1 MKLYFLLIYFLA
13 SMCYSQNYSLE
24 SFLKGTEVYD
34 ISGDSKEIWVAT
46 NGNGVFSYNLKN
58 NRWSNFSTN
67 NNKLKIDFFYA
78 IDVSDKFVWA
88 GSTDGLFILDKRRGR
103 WSKRKFGKGGQLSNW
118 IRSVKYDKKNN
129 VTWIGRFKYL
139 SKHDVKRRRFTDYD
153 LTANNDEKT
162 NTIKAIQID
171 GDSLVWFGTENGLH
185 KYDKSSD
192 INNEKATT
200 FYDNSRNF
208 FQGDGDEV
216 SIASILLEQGNVWIG
231 LDEFRTK
238 ENPDY
243 NLGGLY
249 KFDRKNNWI
258 KFDTR
263 KGLAGNGVFDIELTG
278 NFLWVAQYQFI
289 ANTKEIY
296 GRGLAIINRHTNE
309 VTQVDIDGL
318 PDKILSLYFDSE
330 NLWIGTDDGIFKLEL
345 TNSFIQSFTNSR
357 N

>member
-1 MKLYFLLIYFLA
+1 
-13 SMCYSQNYSLE
+13 
-24 SFLKGTEVYD
+24 
-34 ISGDSKEIWVAT
+34 
-46 NGNGVFSYNLKN
+46 
-58 NRWSNFSTN
+58 
-67 NNKLKIDFFYA
+67 
-78 IDVSDKFVWA
+78 
-88 GSTDGLFILDKRRGR
+88 
-103 WSKRKFGKGGQLSNW
+103 
-118 IRSVKYDKKNN
+118 
-129 VTWIGRFKYL
+129 
-139 SKHDVKRRRFTDYD
+139 
-153 LTANNDEKT
+153 
-162 NTIKAIQID
+162 
-171 GDSLVWFGTENGLH
+171 
-185 KYDKSSD
+185 
-192 INNEKATT
+192 
-200 FYDNSRNF
+200 
-208 FQGDGDEV
+208 
-216 SIASILLEQGNVWIG
+216 LEQGNVWIG